1 MQNSETRGEAFE
13 YYRTLGPTRDD
24 EAVAAINELV
34 ADLGASAVIAGIHG
48 SGIAAKV
55 GQTSDSQNAQA
66 IAVMILARIIDAND
80 PRKEADIMALSCGL
94 LLREGTTMTNLA
106 EKYGVTKADISKSCV
121 EFCERLGLP
130 PSHVMLPES
139 AREKYQLTNRRNITR
154 Q

>member
-24 EAVAAINELV
+24 EAIATINELV
-34 ADLGASAVIAGIHG
+34 SDLGAKAVVAGIHG
-48 SGIAAKV
+48 SVIASQV
-55 GQTSDSQNAQA
+55 GQTSDSQNAQSV
-66 IAVMILARIIDAND
+66 AVTILARIIDSGD

-94 LLREGTTMTNLA
+94 LLREGTSITDVA
-106 EKYGVTKADISKSCV
+106 KKYGVSKQDISKSAV

-130 PSHVMLPES
+130 PSHVMLSEES
-139 AREKYQLTNRRNITR
+139 RTKYRLTNKRNY